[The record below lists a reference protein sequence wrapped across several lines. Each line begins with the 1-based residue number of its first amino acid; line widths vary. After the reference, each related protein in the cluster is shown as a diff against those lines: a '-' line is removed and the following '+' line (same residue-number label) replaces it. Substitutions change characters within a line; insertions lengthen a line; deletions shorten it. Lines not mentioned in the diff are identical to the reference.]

1 MRRRYLLV
9 LPATLSIG
17 LVSCTA
23 SPEPDWEAAQA
34 QADAF
39 TTAASAGA
47 GYLGGGW
54 RAEQNEEVHGELHEE
69 QGVTLDYASEVRID
83 GISVACFG
91 DGEAGFGVMVRT
103 ESLWTGL
110 DPITLACNSEPH
122 TVPLAAPLER
132 INGIR
137 LNGFFEGG
145 PGAVITAAVTGASE

>member
-23 SPEPDWEAAQA
+23 SPEPDWEAGQA

-47 GYLGGGW
+47 GYLGGGSW
-54 RAEQNEEVHGELHEE
+54 RAVQNEEMPRSKA
-69 QGVTLDYASEVRID
+69 VTLDYPAEVRID
-83 GISVACFG
+83 AISVACFG
-91 DGEAGFGVMVRT
+91 GGDASFGVMVRA

-110 DPITLACNSEPH
+110 DPITLACNSEPQ
-122 TVPLAAPLER
+122 TVPLTAPLER
-132 INGIR
+132 INEIR
-137 LNGFFEGG
+137 LNGGIEEG